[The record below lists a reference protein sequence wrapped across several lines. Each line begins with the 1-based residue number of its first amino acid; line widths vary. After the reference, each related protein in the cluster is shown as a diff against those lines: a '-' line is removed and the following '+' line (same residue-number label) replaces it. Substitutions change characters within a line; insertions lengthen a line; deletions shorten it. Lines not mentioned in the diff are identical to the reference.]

1 MADKIKFITGTKANY
16 QALASKEEY
25 ALYFLTD
32 SQELYKGSSLIA
44 DATDS
49 DLNNIIV
56 KDTYS
61 NWLAKQEEYIP
72 SAGLICIVEDRTKV
86 NGVVS
91 PDIKI
96 GDGSTKFKD
105 LAYLT
110 DKIVSDAMTECGI
123 SIKNGNKYF
132 NGIAARVEHTLTIGP
147 HVYDGS
153 ADVTIPVYS
162 GE

>member
-61 NWLAKQEEYIP
+61 N
-72 SAGLICIVEDRTKV
+72 
-86 NGVVS
+86 
-91 PDIKI
+91 
-96 GDGSTKFKD
+96 
-105 LAYLT
+105 
-110 DKIVSDAMTECGI
+110 
-123 SIKNGNKYF
+123 
-132 NGIAARVEHTLTIGP
+132 
-147 HVYDGS
+147 
-153 ADVTIPVYS
+153 
-162 GE
+162 